1 MDTVFDALKQAA
13 ARFPGGAFL
22 CIPPRADRPYLPEG
36 HEITFGQML
45 SDVQALSDRYR
56 SAGWGPGHRIA
67 LALDNHPGHILHFLA
82 LNALGVSQVPVNPYY
97 LSHELEYLLDHSE
110 VDMAVALPWN
120 SAKLSEVK
128 PDLPQAGW
136 DDTSDPAQFSPPSA
150 SRPAGRTHPSL
161 KSEIALIYTSG
172 TTARPKGAVID
183 NAYAFAVGRCYA
195 AHGGA
200 LTLREGV
207 ERIYLP
213 LPFFHVN
220 AGINTVTTALLTGV
234 CLIVPDRF
242 HASTWWDDLAQTRA
256 TAFHYLGII
265 PPVLMAAPKSTHD
278 NKSELRFGLGA
289 GIDPALHAAFEKR
302 FGVPMIEVWGM
313 TETGRF
319 LAACAEPRLVDTRAF
334 GRAMEGHLDARV
346 VDDAGL
352 PVPDGKQGELV
363 VRAPGDDPR
372 AGFFKEYLKNEDATR
387 EAWRSGWFH
396 TGDVVMRDASGMF
409 HFCER
414 SKNMIRRSGENISA
428 AEVEDALIDH
438 PGVDQVAVLSVPD
451 EMRDEEVMACLV
463 LAEGYAPTAK
473 TAQDILTFCSERV
486 AYYKVPAWLQFRADL
501 PVTGTQK
508 IQKHRLFET
517 GQDPRTADGVLD
529 LRDSKSELRKGST

>member
-1 MDTVFDALKQAA
+1 METVFDALRRAA
-13 ARFPGGAFL
+13 ALYPDNAFL
-22 CIPPRADRPYLPEG
+22 CIPPRAERPYLPDG
-36 HEITFGQML
+36 TEITFGEML
-45 SDVQALSDRYR
+45 ADVQALADRYR
-56 SAGWGPGHRIA
+56 QQGWGPGHRVA

-97 LSHELEYLLDHSE
+97 LSHELDYLLDHSE
-110 VDMAVALPWN
+110 VEMAVALPWN
-120 SAKLSEVK
+120 VDKLSEVR
-128 PDLPQAGW
+128 PDLPQASWADG
-136 DDTSDPAQFSPPSA
+136 SDPATFTPPSA
-150 SRPAGRTHPSL
+150 PRAANEAAPSL
-161 KSEIALIYTSG
+161 SSEIALIYTSG

-183 NAYAFAVGRCYA
+183 NAYAFAVGQCYA
-195 AHGGA
+195 GHGGA
-200 LTLREGV
+200 LELRPGV
-207 ERIYLP
+207 ERIFLP

-220 AGINTVTTALLTGV
+220 AGINTVTTALLRGI

-265 PPVLMAAPKSTHD
+265 PPVLMAAPKSAHD
-278 NKSELRFGLGA
+278 IKSELRFGLGA

-302 FGVPMIEVWGM
+302 FGVPMVEVWGM

-319 LAACAEPRLVDTRAF
+319 LAACHEPRLVDTRAF

-346 VDDAGL
+346 VDDDGQ
-352 PVPDGKQGELV
+352 PVADGTQGELV

-372 AGFFKEYLKNEDATR
+372 AGFFKEYLKNAEATG

-396 TGDVVMRDASGMF
+396 TGDVVIRDESGMF

-438 PGVDQVAVLSVPD
+438 PGVDQVAVLSVSD
-451 EMRDEEVMACLV
+451 DMRDEEVMACLV
-463 LAEGYAPTAK
+463 LGDGFKANPK
-473 TAQDILTFCSERV
+473 TAQEILAFCNTRV
-486 AYYKVPAWLQFRADL
+486 AYYKVPAWVQFRVDL

-508 IQKHRLFET
+508 VQKHRLFEA
-517 GQDPRTADGVLD
+517 GQDPREADGVLD
-529 LRDSKSELRKGST
+529 LRDRKSKLRKVST

>member
-13 ARFPGGAFL
+13 ARFPDHAFL

-36 HEITFGQML
+36 HEITFGKML
-45 SDVQALSDRYR
+45 RDVEALAERYR
-56 SAGWGPGHRIA
+56 SVGWGSGHRIA

-97 LSHELEYLLDHSE
+97 LSHELDYLLDHSE

-120 SAKLSEVK
+120 SEKLSEVRQ
-128 PDLPQAGW
+128 DLPQAGW
-136 DDTSDPAQFSPPSA
+136 DDSSNPTNFTPPSA
-150 SRPAGRTHPSL
+150 PGAANGSAPSL
-161 KSEIALIYTSG
+161 NSEIALIYTSG

-183 NAYAFAVGRCYA
+183 NAYAFAVGQCYA
-195 AHGGA
+195 GHGGA
-200 LTLREGV
+200 LELREGV

-220 AGINTVTTALLTGV
+220 AGVNTVTTALLTGI

-265 PPVLMAAPKSTHD
+265 PPVLMAAPKSESD
-278 NKSELRFGLGA
+278 IKSELRFGLGA

-302 FGVPMIEVWGM
+302 FGVPMVEVWGM

-319 LAACAEPRLVDTRAF
+319 LAACHEPRLVETRAF

-346 VDDAGL
+346 VDEEGQPL
-352 PVPDGKQGELV
+352 PDGTQGELV
-363 VRAPGDDPR
+363 VRAPGGDPR
-372 AGFFKEYLKNEDATR
+372 AGFFKEYLKNAEATR
-387 EAWRSGWFH
+387 EVWRSGWFH
-396 TGDVVMRDASGMF
+396 TGDVVMRDDSGMF

-451 EMRDEEVMACLV
+451 QMRDEEVMACLV
-463 LAEGYAPTAK
+463 LADGYDPKPQTAG
-473 TAQDILTFCSERV
+473 DILTFCSSRV
-486 AYYKVPAWLQFRADL
+486 AYYKVPAWVQFRADL

-508 IQKHRLFET
+508 VQKHRLFEPD
-517 GQDPRTADGVLD
+517 QDPRKAKGVLD
-529 LRDSKSELRKGST
+529 LRDRKSELRKVST